1 MIQVGQRKQTK
12 YWGKRTVTKV
22 ARLKKP
28 VECYNPEQGIVLFE
42 PTIVQIE
49 WEKPPCGDKNAFWF
63 PYWMTIGGKEKYGQ
77 FAPMIG
83 EKALL
88 ELLKDAIRQ
97 DFFSEDFLR
106 SLYQVVNNKL
116 GKSS

>member
-1 MIQVGQRKQTK
+1 MEVGQKSKTK
-12 YWGKRTVTKV
+12 YWGPRTYKKI

-28 VECYNPEQGIVLFE
+28 IECYNPEQGIVFFD

-49 WEKPPCGDKNAFWF
+49 WERPPSGDKHEFWF
-63 PYWMTIGGKEKYGQ
+63 PYWMIIGDKRKYGQ

-97 DFFSEDFLR
+97 DFFSKSFLKR
-106 SLYQVVNNKL
+106 LDRAINMKL
-116 GKSS
+116 GS